1 MRDKREGRDPKSDLE
16 PFLIQPA
23 HQFLLPFQYSLIMW
37 ARESDMALSGHV
49 VGLLKEYMQD
59 LVEQAKQETAA
70 HASFGFSATPYR
82 SDQALSDLLAILDD
96 RIESEGLQVGLPDGF
111 LHQMWGICND
121 ASAQVTER
129 VWLDV
134 NSSDQPS
141 SKARVRE
148 LTYRALLAVIEASC

>member
-1 MRDKREGRDPKSDLE
+1 
-16 PFLIQPA
+16 
-23 HQFLLPFQYSLIMW
+23 
-37 ARESDMALSGHV
+37 MALSGHV
-49 VGLLKEYMQD
+49 VGLLKEYMRD

-96 RIESEGLQVGLPDGF
+96 RIESEGMQVGLPDGF
-111 LHQMWGICND
+111 LHQMWGLCND
-121 ASAQVTER
+121 ARAQVTER
-129 VWLDV
+129 VWLDL

-148 LTYRALLAVIEASC
+148 LTYRALIAILETSD